1 MEITLLVWLLIGAV
15 LAFVAAV
22 FVIGSLLKSVFRLRS
37 KILSMSTRHGMMA
50 EQLLPFS
57 KDFPGDPQK
66 FKFLGAPIDGILF
79 EEDKIVIVEFK
90 TGRSQLSSTQ
100 RRIREL
106 VKNGRVYFEEIRMTG

>member
-1 MEITLLVWLLIGAV
+1 MLAFITNKIITLKNHQG
-15 LAFVAAV
+15 FRRYAANT
-22 FVIGSLLKSVFRLRS
+22 SW
-37 KILSMSTRHGMMA
+37 MMA

-106 VKNGRVYFEEIRMTG
+106 VENGKVYFQEIRMTG